1 MSPST
6 LTFKEVEVG
15 DNARIVGEGE
25 SPPEMDSENSQ
36 PQDQDPTEVSSL
48 LHAAHGAMIPRSSTG
63 IKKEKTKTCWFMVW
77 SERAISK
84 PPVLHTSIPLELG
97 DLYINQFYS
106 THHHAQV
113 LQVWLLVTDSGKDT
127 WKQGTKIGE
136 SEKVH
141 HPTLKKRVLAF
152 QPSDTQTIPTW
163 ILPNTDRR
171 QRATQ
176 PRIVLG

>member
-6 LTFKEVEVG
+6 LTFNEVGG
-15 DNARIVGEGE
+15 DNARIVDEGE
-25 SPPEMDSENSQ
+25 SPPEMENSQ
-36 PQDQDPTEVSSL
+36 AQDPTEVSS
-48 LHAAHGAMIPRSSTG
+48 LHAAHGAMIPRSSAT
-63 IKKEKTKTCWFMVW
+63 IKKEKIKTYWFMAW
-77 SERAISK
+77 NERAISK
-84 PPVLHTSIPLELG
+84 PPVLHTDVPLELG

-106 THHHAQV
+106 THHRAQV
-113 LQVWLLVTDSGKDT
+113 LQVWLLVTDGGNNT
-127 WKQGTKIGE
+127 WKQIGE

-141 HPTLKKRVLAF
+141 HPKLKKRVLAF